1 MLEKLLIPIR
11 SRKGILIPA
20 ALSCALLIGAFLV
33 GIGDNILS
41 TVLVYLAVA
50 VLFVAL
56 VRNWRELKKFL
67 ILLGASFAGFFVFVL
82 LHNALYGLVYVMML
96 NRPDLDEP
104 FFFILAVFVC
114 PIGFLVGAVG
124 SIVLFIKKR
133 RAR

>member
-33 GIGDNILS
+33 GIGDNIPGI
-41 TVLVYLAVA
+41 VLVYLAVA

-56 VRNWRELKKFL
+56 VHNWRELKKFL
-67 ILLGASFAGFFVFVL
+67 ILMGASSAGFVVFVL

-104 FFFILAVFVC
+104 FFFVLAVFVC
-114 PIGFLVGAVG
+114 PVGFLVGVVG
-124 SIVLFIKKR
+124 SVVLFIKRR
-133 RAR
+133 RAG